1 MSEIF
6 ERIRD
11 LVKKGS
17 VRISEHGYDE
27 LSVDGLTARELVNGV
42 ATGEMLENYPDF
54 RKGPCCLVL
63 QYDSDGSPI
72 HAVWGVP
79 KGYDSPAVLVTAY
92 RPNAEKWTSDFRR
105 RRK

>member
-42 ATGEMLENYPDF
+42 ATGEMLENYRTF
-54 RKGPCCLVL
+54 ERG
-63 QYDSDGSPI
+63 
-72 HAVWGVP
+72 HAVSFYSTILTDHRYMLFGMLR
-79 KGYDSPAVLVTAY
+79 KNTT
-92 RPNAEKWTSDFRR
+92 RPLYS
-105 RRK
+105 